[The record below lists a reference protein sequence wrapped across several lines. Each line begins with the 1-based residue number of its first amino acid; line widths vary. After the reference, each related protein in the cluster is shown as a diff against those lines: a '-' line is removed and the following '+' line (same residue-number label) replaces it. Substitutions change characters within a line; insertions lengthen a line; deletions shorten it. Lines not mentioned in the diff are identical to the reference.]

1 MANWICKW
9 HRVFPSKRLPMSIT
23 VDIVQSLVG
32 NAGICIEAS
41 NPQPIDQVD
50 EDEFDAHMR
59 INARGIFLGSKYSV
73 QQFLKQEPR
82 ANGMRGWIVNFA
94 SMVSN
99 IGMPGLSKSRLSRNL
114 RQFHEAYTSQR
125 DTLLPKAQYQ
135 Q

>member
-1 MANWICKW
+1 MGNTAN
-9 HRVFPSKRLPMSIT
+9 T
-23 VDIVQSLVG
+23 VQSVVG

-50 EDEFDAHMR
+50 EDDFDAHMR

-82 ANGMRGWIVNFA
+82 ANGMRGWIINFA

-99 IGMPGLSKSRLSRNL
+99 IGMPGLSKFRLGQKL
-114 RQFHEAYTSQR
+114 RQFHGAYTSQR
-125 DTLLPKAQYQ
+125 DTLLPKAQYRQ
-135 Q
+135 